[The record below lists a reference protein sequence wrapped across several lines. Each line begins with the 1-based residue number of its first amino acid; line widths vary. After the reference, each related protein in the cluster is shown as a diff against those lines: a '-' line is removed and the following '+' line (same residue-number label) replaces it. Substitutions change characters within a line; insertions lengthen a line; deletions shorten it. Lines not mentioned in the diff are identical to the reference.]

1 MVGFKSSTAMNKIFG
16 EAVISWAK
24 ARHGSPIKAKNI
36 FMVLIIFGLSL
47 GSKLKFLK
55 AMQNKI

>member
-24 ARHGSPIKAKNI
+24 ARHGSPIKAKSI
-36 FMVLIIFGLSL
+36 FMVLIIFVLSL
-47 GSKLKFLK
+47 DSKLKFLK
-55 AMQNKI
+55 I

>member
-16 EAVISWAK
+16 EAVISWVK
-24 ARHGSPIKAKNI
+24 ARHGSPIKAKSI
-36 FMVLIIFGLSL
+36 FIVLIIFGLSF

-55 AMQNKI
+55 SDAK

>member
-16 EAVISWAK
+16 EAVISWVK
-24 ARHGSPIKAKNI
+24 ARHGSPIKAKSI

-47 GSKLKFLK
+47 DSNLKLLK
-55 AMQNKI
+55 SDAK

>member
-24 ARHGSPIKAKNI
+24 ARHGSPIKAKSI
-36 FMVLIIFGLSL
+36 FMVLIIFGISL
-47 GSKLKFLK
+47 DSKLKLLK
-55 AMQNKI
+55 SDAK

>member
-16 EAVISWAK
+16 EAFTSWAS
-24 ARHGSPIKAKNI
+24 ARHGSPIKAKSI

-47 GSKLKFLK
+47 DSKLKFLK
-55 AMQNKI
+55 SAAK

>member
-16 EAVISWAK
+16 EAAISWGK
-24 ARHGSPIKAKNI
+24 ARHGSPIKAKSI

-47 GSKLKFLK
+47 DSNLKFLK
-55 AMQNKI
+55 SDAK